1 MKNKERLDPES
12 NKTEEQVVDEPT
24 ANNSEEVDSATQPTE
39 TIERKLESEVADL
52 KDKYL
57 RLYSDFENY
66 RKRTAKERLDL
77 ITTAS
82 EDILKELIPVVD
94 DFERAFK
101 ANESQEDAVKVREG
115 NQLIFHKLL
124 KTLENQGLKPME
136 NLIGKPFNPDTQEAI
151 TSLPSPNENM
161 KGSVIDVVEK
171 GYTLGEKVVRFA
183 KVVTGAYSYG
193 KKRLLR
199 GIGNHQVC
207 DSRGDKES
215 LQKTGD
221 SIPP

>member
-1 MKNKERLDPES
+1 MKNKERVDSES
-12 NKTEEQVVDEPT
+12 NKNEEHVLDEAS
-24 ANNSEEVDSATQPTE
+24 ANNSQEADSASETAE
-39 TIERKLESEVADL
+39 TIESRLEGEVAEL

-82 EDILKELIPVVD
+82 EDVLKELIPVVD

-124 KTLENQGLKPME
+124 RTLENRGLKPMD

-151 TSLPSPNENM
+151 TSIPSPSEDM
-161 KGSVIDVVEK
+161 KGMVIDVVEK

-183 KVVTGAYSYG
+183 KVVTGA
-193 KKRLLR
+193 
-199 GIGNHQVC
+199 
-207 DSRGDKES
+207 
-215 LQKTGD
+215 
-221 SIPP
+221 